1 MRALLRFASYL
12 RPHGKLVVLFV
23 ATMFAVVAGE
33 MIMPRLLGMVID
45 RGIGAGSSRAV
56 LLYTSIMFAVGMARS
71 AIRYGQAYAR
81 ERMGQ
86 ELIRGLRHDLYARLQ
101 GLSFTFFTV
110 NATGDLMSRLTSD
123 VGAVMEF
130 FGFGI
135 GETITSGLMFLG
147 TITMLLLTD
156 WRLALVVSLPLPLL
170 MFFAFRFSGIVGP
183 AWEKIR
189 NEMGKL
195 TTTLQENVSGVRVVK
210 SFAREDHEIAKFGS
224 NNTSTLQAN
233 IGRAAIEAKTFPILN
248 FITGLCFFLLYWYGG
263 RRVYNGDMSLGTFF
277 SFNWYLWG
285 LIWPIRFLGYLISV
299 AKEAIAA
306 GPRLF
311 EVLDSPLRIEESTTN
326 TDLPSI
332 EGHIR
337 FEDVHFSF
345 EDGDKTPVLKGLCF
359 EILPGQ
365 IVAVLGSTGS
375 GKSSIINLIPRFY
388 DPQQGRITI
397 DGLDI
402 RQAKLENLRRQIGIV
417 PQETFLFS
425 DTVRNN
431 IAFGRLDAS
440 PDEVEAAAKAAQAH
454 EFISKLPKGYDTRVG
469 ERGLGLSGGQRQRIA
484 IARALLMDPR
494 ILILDEATSSV
505 DAETEHALQLALDE
519 LMRGR
524 TSLIIAQR
532 LSTVKNAHKVIVI
545 SDGVVV
551 EEGTHEE
558 LLEKGGEY
566 TRIYNL
572 QLRPQEEPIQAISAP
587 LPAVHEE
594 SQKGL

>member
-1 MRALLRFASYL
+1 MRTLLRFAAYL
-12 RPHGKLVVLFV
+12 RPHRGLLVLFLV
-23 ATMFAVVAGE
+23 TMLAVVASE

-45 RGIGAGSSRAV
+45 RGIGGGSSKAV
-56 LLYTSIMFAVGMARS
+56 LLYTGLMFAVGLARS
-71 AIRYGQAYAR
+71 GIRYGQAYAR

-135 GETITSGLMFLG
+135 GETITSTLMFGG
-147 TITMLLLTD
+147 TVAMLLMTD
-156 WRLALVVSLPLPLL
+156 WHLALVVIIPLPVL
-170 MFFAFRFSGIVGP
+170 MFFAFRFSSIVGP

-189 NEMGKL
+189 AEMGKL

-210 SFAREDHEIAKFGS
+210 SFAREDHEIAKFGA
-224 NNTSTLQAN
+224 NNTTTFHAN
-233 IGRAAIEAKTFPILN
+233 IGRAAIEARTFPILN
-248 FITGLCFFLLYWYGG
+248 FITGFCFFLLYWYGS
-263 RRVYNGDMSLGTFF
+263 RRVYSGEMSLGSFF

-311 EVLDSPLRIEESTTN
+311 EVLDSPLRIAELPTKA
-326 TDLPSI
+326 DLPAI
-332 EGHIR
+332 GGHIR
-337 FEDVHFSF
+337 FEDVHFCF
-345 EDGDKTPVLKGLCF
+345 EDGDKTPVLKGLNL

-365 IVAVLGSTGS
+365 IVAVLGGTGS

-402 RQAKLENLRRQIGIV
+402 RQATLPTLRRQIGIV

-431 IAFGRLDAS
+431 IAFGRPDA
-440 PDEVEAAAKAAQAH
+440 
-454 EFISKLPKGYDTRVG
+454 T
-469 ERGLGLSGGQRQRIA
+469 
-484 IARALLMDPR
+484 PR
-494 ILILDEATSSV
+494 KS
-505 DAETEHALQLALDE
+505 
-519 LMRGR
+519 RR
-524 TSLIIAQR
+524 RPRPRRPTSLSASCPR
-532 LSTVKNAHKVIVI
+532 AT
-545 SDGVVV
+545 
-551 EEGTHEE
+551 
-558 LLEKGGEY
+558 
-566 TRIYNL
+566 TR
-572 QLRPQEEPIQAISAP
+572 ASASAVWGYRADRNNVSP
-587 LPAVHEE
+587 SPA
-594 SQKGL
+594 LC